1 MRATRQIVSESITPY
16 AVSPIISAAKE
27 LITRALAEEIS
38 VNPICLNSPDTVKD
52 YLRLVLGGRPQEV
65 FMVLF
70 LDSQNRLLVSEEM
83 FHGTLAQTSVYPRE
97 VVRRALVNNAAS
109 VMLAHNHPSGCLC
122 RRESAL
128 SACSSDS

>member
-1 MRATRQIVSESITPY
+1 MRANRQIVSENITPY

-97 VVRRALVNNAAS
+97 VVRRALDNNAAS